1 MDEHFRTGSFSTAD
15 SKNIIFQL
23 ANDLR
28 LASGTGGIFFSGS
41 HAGWRTKEH
50 TYIALLV
57 GFGRRAIQKGIITA
71 VDEIEK

>member
-1 MDEHFRTGSFSTAD
+1 MDCWTHSFSIAD
-15 SKNIIFQL
+15 SENSIFQL

-28 LASGTGGIFFSGS
+28 LASGTGGIFFSGP

-57 GFGRRAIQKGIITA
+57 GFGRGPIQKKKITA
-71 VDEIEK
+71 VNEIK